1 MDNVLAI
8 NFSEDSKAYEALS
21 LLKDLDGQDQVDLA
35 GAAVVVR
42 SEDGRVEIKD
52 EVGDTGY
59 SGTATGGVIGLIVGI
74 LGGPFGVLI
83 GGATGLLIGSL
94 FDLDDAE
101 ETESVLS
108 EISRS
113 VRPAHAALLAEVT
126 EQSPDAVD
134 AAMERLGGS
143 VLRRPLDDVN
153 AEIAAAEDAQ
163 EAAKREARKRLR
175 EERRTEVKE
184 KIHEK
189 IEDLRAK
196 LRRGPAVSAGA

>member
-52 EVGDTGY
+52 DAGDTGY
-59 SGTATGGVIGLIVGI
+59 SETATGGVIGLIVGI

-113 VRPAHAALLAEVT
+113 VRPGHAALLAEVS

-143 VLRRPLDDVN
+143 VLRRSLDDVN

-163 EAAKREARKRLR
+163 AVARREARKRLR
-175 EERRTEVKE
+175 EERRTQVKDKIRE
-184 KIHEK
+184 KV
-189 IEDLRAK
+189 EDLKAK
-196 LRRGPAVSAGA
+196 LRRGMTAGAGA